1 MLGVLL
7 QLHRCD
13 DFHTTNAAQ
22 WRFES
27 LDFPA
32 VKTPGPSV
40 LWGP

>member
-22 WRFES
+22 WRFEAKK
-27 LDFPA
+27 P
-32 VKTPGPSV
+32 
-40 LWGP
+40 